1 MLMVYFPMNLYPIV
15 VIAIVLAV
23 VLLIAYLRKR
33 GDL

>member
-1 MLMVYFPMNLYPIV
+1 MLMVHFPMNLYPIV
-15 VIAIVLAV
+15 VIAIVFAV